1 MRKRTGGKKFGLPVD
16 DQIISTV
23 ESTLQDIQNELLE
36 RAITYRDERTYRID
50 TYQEL
55 LDNLSKGGF
64 FLVPWCDD
72 SVNEDKIKEECKA
85 TIRCYPLENQEE
97 AQGKTCFYS
106 GKPATHMAIFARAY

>member
-1 MRKRTGGKKFGLPVD
+1 M
-16 DQIISTV
+16 

-64 FLVPWCDD
+64 FCSVPWCDD